1 MKAPGRACLGTKPGA
16 KIGSWGRLTKMPTFQ
31 QLAVALGRFKVALAH
46 RPKIFDTLPGARL
59 TDVQP
64 FWRGSEH
71 EPA

>member
-1 MKAPGRACLGTKPGA
+1 
-16 KIGSWGRLTKMPTFQ
+16 MPTFQ

-59 TDVQP
+59 TDLQP